1 MVRFFFLVLS
11 GAALSGFYRS
21 TFVRLCLRT
30 SGRPS
35 LWSGFRSSLW
45 LVFWPS
51 LQTGFRTGLR
61 PVVGLLYRSVV
72 RSAVGHGL
80 VSRAGSRCPVIVFRR
95 AVSRFGPGKILGT
108 QLGTDMARTA
118 VHRMTIAY
126 RIVSPVEAG
135 TAEMGPAVSSPVGQ
149 VVAGRA
155 EVKIVPV
162 GIYLINTEVAHA
174 VEGINGAEEV
184 FYSHEAYI
192 FRIGKY
198 PAEVIVAFV
207 QVAVVGIQGVAV
219 GYGDA

>member
-1 MVRFFFLVLS
+1 MV
-11 GAALSGFYRS
+11 
-21 TFVRLCLRT
+21 
-30 SGRPS
+30 
-35 LWSGFRSSLW
+35 
-45 LVFWPS
+45 VF
-51 LQTGFRTGLR
+51 G
-61 PVVGLLYRSVV
+61 
-72 RSAVGHGL
+72 
-80 VSRAGSRCPVIVFRR
+80 R
-95 AVSRFGPGKILGT
+95 AVSRFWSGKIFGA

-118 VHRMTIAY
+118 VHRMAIAY
-126 RIVSPVEAG
+126 WIVSPVEAG
-135 TAEMGPAVSSPVGQ
+135 AAEMGPAVSSPVGQ

-162 GIYLINTEVAHA
+162 GIYLIDTEVAHA

-207 QVAVVGIQGVAV
+207 QVAVVGIQGAAV

>member
-1 MVRFFFLVLS
+1 M
-11 GAALSGFYRS
+11 
-21 TFVRLCLRT
+21 
-30 SGRPS
+30 
-35 LWSGFRSSLW
+35 
-45 LVFWPS
+45 
-51 LQTGFRTGLR
+51 
-61 PVVGLLYRSVV
+61 
-72 RSAVGHGL
+72 
-80 VSRAGSRCPVIVFRR
+80 IVFRW

-118 VHRMTIAY
+118 VHRMAIAY

-149 VVAGRA
+149 VVAGRT

-184 FYSHEAYI
+184 FYSHEAHV

>member
-1 MVRFFFLVLS
+1 MV
-11 GAALSGFYRS
+11 
-21 TFVRLCLRT
+21 
-30 SGRPS
+30 
-35 LWSGFRSSLW
+35 
-45 LVFWPS
+45 VF
-51 LQTGFRTGLR
+51 G
-61 PVVGLLYRSVV
+61 
-72 RSAVGHGL
+72 
-80 VSRAGSRCPVIVFRR
+80 R
-95 AVSRFGPGKILGT
+95 AVSRFWSGKIFGA

-118 VHRMTIAY
+118 VHRMAIAY

-135 TAEMGPAVSSPVGQ
+135 AAEMGPAVSSPVGQ

-207 QVAVVGIQGVAV
+207 QIAVVGIQGAAV